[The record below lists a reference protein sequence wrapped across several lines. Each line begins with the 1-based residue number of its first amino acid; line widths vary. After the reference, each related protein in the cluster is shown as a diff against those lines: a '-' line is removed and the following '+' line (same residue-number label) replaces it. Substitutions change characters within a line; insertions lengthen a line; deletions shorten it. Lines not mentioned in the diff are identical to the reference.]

1 MNPSGG
7 LRWHWRAWRSAAL
20 WSPTTAQIALWLAG
34 LQPHSKRL
42 LLLGPS
48 AGWML
53 PTEWLL
59 RFDSIHAMDIDPFA
73 RWLFGWRHGAAL
85 KAAGVGWDYQ
95 TGDALAALPR
105 LLTAH
110 PRACVLL
117 DNLLGQL
124 RFHAPAWQNPAVFT
138 SLQLAEIKRLL
149 NGREWGSVHDLLS
162 GPAEVLPTEEDF
174 PAARSAVATVEFDRQ
189 SDVGWLSAAKPKG
202 EWLDHL
208 TDQVF
213 PLGTKV
219 QDIAWSFS
227 PDYWHWLQAGWV
239 QPLTVSADAVPN
251 LVHGRLGWNQLPL
264 LQHAAAFD
272 HRATEHGAGKH
283 R

>member
-7 LRWHWRAWRSAAL
+7 VRWHWRAWRSAAL
-20 WSPTTAQIALWLAG
+20 WSPTSAQIAHWLASVR
-34 LQPHSKRL
+34 PRSKRL

-59 RFDSIHAMDIDPFA
+59 RFDSIDAMDIDPVA
-73 RWLFGWRHGAAL
+73 GWLFGLRHGPAL
-85 KAAGVGWDYQ
+85 KAAGIRWHYQ

-124 RFHAPAWQNPAVFT
+124 RFHAPAWQDPMVFT

-149 NGREWGSVHDLLS
+149 HGREWGSVHDLLS
-162 GPAEVLPTEEDF
+162 GPANGLPPEQDF
-174 PAARSAVATVEFDRQ
+174 PAARRSMAAQAAERQLDVA
-189 SDVGWLSAAKPKG
+189 WLAAAKPQG

-213 PLGTKV
+213 PAGTPV
-219 QDIAWSFS
+219 QDMAWAFR
-227 PDYWHWLQAGWV
+227 PNYWHWLQAGWV
-239 QPLTVSADAVPN
+239 QPLSVLADAVPDPA
-251 LVHGRLGWNQLPL
+251 HGRLGWNQLPL
-264 LQHAAAFD
+264 LQNAFAFD
-272 HRATEHGAGKH
+272 HCATQHGAGKH
-283 R
+283 G

>member
-20 WSPTTAQIALWLAG
+20 WSPTSAQIADWLAS
-34 LQPHSKRL
+34 LQPRSKRL

-59 RFDSIHAMDIDPFA
+59 RFERIDAMDMDPFA
-73 RWLFGWRHGAAL
+73 GWLFGLRHGPAL
-85 KAAGVGWDYQ
+85 KAAGVSWHYQ

-105 LLTAH
+105 LLTVH

-124 RFHAPAWQNPAVFT
+124 RFHAPPWQDPTAYT
-138 SLQLAEIKRLL
+138 SCQLAEVKRLL
-149 NGREWGSVHDLLS
+149 QGREWGSVHDLLS
-162 GPAEVLPTEEDF
+162 GPAAGLSPEQNFPPARSSLAV
-174 PAARSAVATVEFDRQ
+174 PAAERPPDVA
-189 SDVGWLSAAKPKG
+189 WLAAAQPQG

-213 PLGTKV
+213 AADTPV
-219 QDIAWSFS
+219 QDMAWAFS

-239 QPLTVSADAVPN
+239 QPGMNIAPEKMRSSIKPSF
-251 LVHGRLGWNQLPL
+251 RLYS
-264 LQHAAAFD
+264 
-272 HRATEHGAGKH
+272 
-283 R
+283 